1 MSQTMDKEKYIKE
14 ASEKFEALLREQIK
28 RAEDMKNAAGAK
40 DFAALP
46 QITIGLCGGDGIGPI
61 IMAEAER
68 LLTKLLAEELASG
81 KVVLRKIEGLTLEKR
96 MAVGKAVPDDVMEE
110 IKACDVILKARRR
123 LRRAEAWEARM

>member
-46 QITIGLCGGDGIGPI
+46 QITIGLCGGP
-61 IMAEAER
+61 
-68 LLTKLLAEELASG
+68 
-81 KVVLRKIEGLTLEKR
+81 
-96 MAVGKAVPDDVMEE
+96 P
-110 IKACDVILKARRR
+110 ARRPGGR
-123 LRRAEAWEARM
+123 SHRGQARF

>member
-1 MSQTMDKEKYIKE
+1 
-14 ASEKFEALLREQIK
+14 
-28 RAEDMKNAAGAK
+28 MKNAAGAK

-81 KVVLRKIEGLTLEKR
+81 KVVLRKIRLKPAWLSAKR
-96 MAVGKAVPDDVMEE
+96 FPMM
-110 IKACDVILKARRR
+110 
-123 LRRAEAWEARM
+123 